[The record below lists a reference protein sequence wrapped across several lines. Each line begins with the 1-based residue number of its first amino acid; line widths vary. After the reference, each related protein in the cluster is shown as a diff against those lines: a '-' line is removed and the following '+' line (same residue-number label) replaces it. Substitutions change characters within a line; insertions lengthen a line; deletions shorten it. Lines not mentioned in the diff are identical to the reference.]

1 MTGRRIDIAGRTA
14 GVLAGGLRPPA
25 RTYAHCRPHGRSR
38 GLLALAA
45 LSMARSM
52 VRDGFG
58 AGLGDG
64 DRLGYTKD
72 KERFGGKSRMGGPV
86 GASWSARG
94 LIAAGGQGGPMRAV
108 ARLRADA
115 NGSHAVRDGARHGGS
130 AATHAAPPR
139 LMSHD

>member
-1 MTGRRIDIAGRTA
+1 MLINGERRVCT
-14 GVLAGGLRPPA
+14 GLR
-25 RTYAHCRPHGRSR
+25 
-38 GLLALAA
+38 
-45 LSMARSM
+45 
-52 VRDGFG
+52 
-58 AGLGDG
+58 DG
-64 DRLGYTKD
+64 DRLGYTKKTKND
-72 KERFGGKSRMGGPV
+72 SGGKSRMGGPV

-130 AATHAAPPR
+130 AATHAAPPG